1 MQGLVLC
8 PLKSTEDF
16 PFFLCTSTN
25 AVPPWVGAIILSLGL
40 LFFAKMLRSPSSLSH
55 TCWISYFSIRLS
67 HEGIAGTVNRRRID
81 FTSTFNPTDSFP
93 KVRVPSYAIACF
105 YTPTL
110 WHVSRKPYQ
119 QDISSG
125 AFLSCQSKLD
135 VMRFKIFFKN
145 IDLFFILN

>member
-1 MQGLVLC
+1 
-8 PLKSTEDF
+8 
-16 PFFLCTSTN
+16 
-25 AVPPWVGAIILSLGL
+25 VPPWVGAIILSPGL
-40 LFFAKMLRSPSSLSH
+40 LFFAKMLRSTSLSH

-67 HEGIAGTVNRRRID
+67 HEGITGTVNRRRID

-110 WHVSRKPYQ
+110 WHVSRKPFQ

-125 AFLSCQSKLD
+125 AFLSCQSKLED
-135 VMRFKIFFKN
+135 VMRLQIFFLK
-145 IDLFFILN
+145 IDLFIYFKLIFYMFLY